1 MSTKNYTIENAVYS
15 VMIDETLTDLDRKV
29 LTHCYLPII
38 GEKALSIY
46 QTLFTMVNPLEKES
60 SILSHSQVLN
70 LLKLSAKTFTL
81 ERRTLEAVGLLST
94 YYKDGLF
101 VYVLKNVLKPYEYL
115 LIHQQVLSHV
125 IYYQSSYYK

>member
-1 MSTKNYTIENAVYS
+1 MYPVENSAFSIVIED
-15 VMIDETLTDLDRKV
+15 ILTDLDRRV
-29 LTHCYLPII
+29 LTYLYLPII

-101 VYVLKNVLKPYEYL
+101 VYVLKIVTDM
-115 LIHQQVLSHV
+115 
-125 IYYQSSYYK
+125 